1 MAIGRAPPH
10 AARRVRA
17 PHRAARAYLVR
28 RLRTRDAVTTT
39 AGFDSAATYRHSGHH
54 SPAKYSATCRPAKR
68 LHSTRAP
75 LWFRREAPENR
86 HCCGCVGAAN
96 VDSRHSIV
104 RRSAQTTSSRSV
116 RGGRLGALSAGASSL
131 ETCATCGG
139 SPPRR
144 ASSHV
149 IYVGRLHLEATQR
162 HTAPEFRVIR
172 PGATTEFITA
182 PQVSHSQRSAVFS
195 YHPL

>member
-1 MAIGRAPPH
+1 MAIGRAPPCVH
-10 AARRVRA
+10 RIERLAPISFAASA
-17 PHRAARAYLVR
+17 LVTGR
-28 RLRTRDAVTTT
+28 AVTTT
-39 AGFDSAATYRHSGHH
+39 AGFDSVATYRHSGHH

-116 RGGRLGALSAGASSL
+116 RGGRLGAYQPAGELAGTS
-131 ETCATCGG
+131 TCATCA
-139 SPPRR
+139 R
-144 ASSHV
+144 
-149 IYVGRLHLEATQR
+149 HL
-162 HTAPEFRVIR
+162 
-172 PGATTEFITA
+172 GA
-182 PQVSHSQRSAVFS
+182 QVRMF
-195 YHPL
+195 

>member
-1 MAIGRAPPH
+1 MAGLLLAPLVACVHRIERLAPISFAASALVTGR
-10 AARRVRA
+10 
-17 PHRAARAYLVR
+17 
-28 RLRTRDAVTTT
+28 AVTTT
-39 AGFDSAATYRHSGHH
+39 AGFDSVATYRHSGHH

-116 RGGRLGALSAGASSL
+116 RGGRLGAYQPAGARW
-131 ETCATCGG
+131 TCAAA
-139 SPPRR
+139 PPALATSARKFACSR
-144 ASSHV
+144 WEAAL
-149 IYVGRLHLEATQR
+149 RLHNGTQ
-162 HTAPEFRVIR
+162 HQSF
-172 PGATTEFITA
+172 G
-182 PQVSHSQRSAVFS
+182 
-195 YHPL
+195 L

>member
-1 MAIGRAPPH
+1 MAGLLLAPLVACVHRIERLAPISFAASALVTGR
-10 AARRVRA
+10 
-17 PHRAARAYLVR
+17 
-28 RLRTRDAVTTT
+28 AVTTT
-39 AGFDSAATYRHSGHH
+39 AGFDSVATYRHSGHH

-116 RGGRLGALSAGASSL
+116 RGGRLGAYQPAGARW
-131 ETCATCGG
+131 TCATCACNLR

-149 IYVGRLHLEATQR
+149 LGGKAVLNLHNGTQ
-162 HTAPEFRVIR
+162 HQSF
-172 PGATTEFITA
+172 G
-182 PQVSHSQRSAVFS
+182 
-195 YHPL
+195 L

>member
-1 MAIGRAPPH
+1 MAGLLLAPLVACVHRIERLAPISFAASALVTGR
-10 AARRVRA
+10 
-17 PHRAARAYLVR
+17 
-28 RLRTRDAVTTT
+28 AVTTT
-39 AGFDSAATYRHSGHH
+39 AGFDSVATYRHSGHH

-104 RRSAQTTSSRSV
+104 QGWEPISRRE
-116 RGGRLGALSAGASSL
+116 LAGP
-131 ETCATCGG
+131 CATCACNLR

-149 IYVGRLHLEATQR
+149 LGGKLH
-162 HTAPEFRVIR
+162 
-172 PGATTEFITA
+172 
-182 PQVSHSQRSAVFS
+182 
-195 YHPL
+195 